1 MLFSSKKMQLLTL
14 ITLLTLLT
22 LSGCMQDSPHDTDIP
37 WAGPA
42 SWEGTMPLPGSM
54 RNQYQ

>member
-1 MLFSSKKMQLLTL
+1 ML
-14 ITLLTLLT
+14 LLTLL
-22 LSGCMQDSPHDTDIP
+22 SGCIQDSPGDTDIP

-42 SWEGTMPLPGSM
+42 SWEGTMPLPGSV